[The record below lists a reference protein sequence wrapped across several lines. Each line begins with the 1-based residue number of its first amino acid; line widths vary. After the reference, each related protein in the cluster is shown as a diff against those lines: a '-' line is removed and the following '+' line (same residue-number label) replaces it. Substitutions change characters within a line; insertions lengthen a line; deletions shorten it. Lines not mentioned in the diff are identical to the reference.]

1 MISAGLGAR
10 LTLWTRDLC
19 SSTRVGRVVR
29 DFSAYRILQVQV
41 FTYPPRASG
50 SRLQATDVT
59 DRVTS
64 ATVLLRNNMAQM
76 ELPPTDLEDSA
87 AVGASP
93 RAAEGAADSGTGR
106 QGNGT
111 PRGMRAAEVL
121 GALLGL
127 GCELRLRVRVMDEDR
142 RRGRG
147 RGRGRGRVQV
157 RGTPG
162 YE

>member
-1 MISAGLGAR
+1 MQVGFVWADGATVIFAKVGYSAGNGAGVTSHADVCH
-10 LTLWTRDLC
+10 LTN
-19 SSTRVGRVVR
+19 STV
-29 DFSAYRILQVQV
+29 QVQV
-41 FTYPPRASG
+41 FTPPRASG

-76 ELPPTDLEDSA
+76 ELPPTGQDSA
-87 AVGASP
+87 APGAASP
-93 RAAEGAADSGTGR
+93 RAAEGAADNGTGR

-127 GCELRLRVRVMDEDR
+127 GCSGEA
-142 RRGRG
+142 
-147 RGRGRGRVQV
+147 
-157 RGTPG
+157 
-162 YE
+162 